1 MGGYLGH
8 RGELEEWV
16 QPKVE
21 AWAYGVRTLARIA
34 KCYPQ

>member
-8 RGELEEWV
+8 RKELDTCV
-16 QPKVE
+16 RPKVE

-34 KCYPQ
+34 K